1 MINHFFPRYHYVP
14 ETNYGYAPDRND
26 HVIKGTQH
34 IFDGQ
39 TEIVLGDWK
48 ISLYQSYVN

>member
-1 MINHFFPRYHYVP
+1 MINYFFPRYHYVP

-39 TEIVLGDWK
+39 TEIVLGNW
-48 ISLYQSYVN
+48 